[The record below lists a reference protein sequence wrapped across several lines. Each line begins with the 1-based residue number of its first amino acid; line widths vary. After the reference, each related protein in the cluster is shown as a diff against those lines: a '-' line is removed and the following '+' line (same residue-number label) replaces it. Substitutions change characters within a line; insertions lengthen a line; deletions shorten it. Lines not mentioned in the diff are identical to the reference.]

1 MATLNAHALSPP
13 RANIAIRRKRARAHQ
28 MPTKNNR
35 KSHPSHNAP
44 ADTTAT
50 TPPSTMPALTI
61 STNAAAAGASSPPR
75 PPMSPIT
82 PSHSPTHPG
91 PPPPTHLDLNDA
103 SNDGQS
109 TAAAAT
115 AASPPPPPPP
125 RFTHSTH
132 PDQVPSIPAPP
143 PQPLD
148 FEDNVDVIALKSV
161 ISTLQMQS
169 RRAEKDIRTLRDVK
183 AEALQRPEDFA
194 RHIAGMAAEPKG
206 GGGASAGGGEGGV
219 EWPKLPERIS
229 VARCPPINW
238 SQYAVNGQAL
248 DALHNEQVARPN
260 QGAPATFSD
269 GVYSHSAGGGRQDE
283 YLGPT
288 APYDPQR
295 DKLEKKSKGRK

>member
-1 MATLNAHALSPP
+1 
-13 RANIAIRRKRARAHQ
+13 

-44 ADTTAT
+44 ADTITK
-50 TPPSTMPALTI
+50 PITMPALTI
-61 STNAAAAGASSPPR
+61 STNNTMGTSSPPR

-82 PSHSPTHPG
+82 PSHSPTSHPG
-91 PPPPTHLDLNDA
+91 QPPPTHLDLNDA
-103 SNDGQS
+103 SSSSSSHGQQN
-109 TAAAAT
+109 AAAA

-125 RFTHSTH
+125 RFTHSSH

-169 RRAEKDIRTLRDVK
+169 RRAEEDIRTLRDVK

-194 RHIAGMAAEPKG
+194 RHIAGMAAAPKG
-206 GGGASAGGGEGGV
+206 GGGGDGGV

-269 GVYSHSAGGGRQDE
+269 GVYNHNIGGGRQED

-288 APYDPQR
+288 SPYDPQR